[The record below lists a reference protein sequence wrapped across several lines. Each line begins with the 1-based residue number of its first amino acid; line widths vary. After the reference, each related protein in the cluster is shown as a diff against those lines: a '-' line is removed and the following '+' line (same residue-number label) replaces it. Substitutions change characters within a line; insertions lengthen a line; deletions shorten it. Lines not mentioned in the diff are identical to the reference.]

1 MTTAEIAT
9 LATPPAIKIWNNL
22 PEAVRVHALKIHN
35 TKEEAI
41 AELAM
46 SLIRKVASKLN
57 KA

>member
-1 MTTAEIAT
+1 MTTAEIAA
-9 LATPPAIKIWNNL
+9 LATPPAIKIWNKL
-22 PEAVRVHALKIHN
+22 PEAVRAKALETFK

-46 SLIRKVASKLN
+46 SLIRKVASKLS